1 MTDSN
6 EFFGPDPGTGSSFQA
21 TITNMSDDIES
32 FSTLLFV
39 ELIDS
44 QDQSWNISLFGL
56 GDRPG
61 LDVEIPTTESRRGWI
76 AFEAPESSTGSGCA
90 ERAASPPFFLFNL
103 S

>member
-1 MTDSN
+1 
-6 EFFGPDPGTGSSFQA
+6 
-21 TITNMSDDIES
+21 MSDDIES
-32 FSTLLFV
+32 FSTLLFA

-61 LDVEIPTTESRRGWI
+61 LDVEIPTGESRRGWI
-76 AFEAPESSTGSGCA
+76 AFEAPESSTGFRLRLMGSITA
-90 ERAASPPFFLFNL
+90 EGAVFNL